1 MKFPDV
7 NEPRNTP
14 AVRDFMTSFNRGNR
28 DTARRST
35 TGSILQQL
43 NMMNDNTL
51 VLTKI
56 RVANSPTLKELAK
69 ASDNGQLVDEL
80 WLTFLSRMPTE
91 SERNKATDHLS
102 RSASRN
108 AAIED
113 LAWAAINKVDF
124 LFSY

>member
-1 MKFPDV
+1 MKFPDM

-28 DTARRST
+28 DTARRAA

-51 VLTKI
+51 VLPKI

-69 ASDNGQLVDEL
+69 A
-80 WLTFLSRMPTE
+80 
-91 SERNKATDHLS
+91 ER
-102 RSASRN
+102 
-108 AAIED
+108 
-113 LAWAAINKVDF
+113 
-124 LFSY
+124 